1 MHLLRKHTARLR
13 PVRLFMW
20 DERNGFDM
28 TILVIDGQG
37 GKLGKRLV
45 ESIKKSFP
53 QVEVMAVGTNSAAS
67 ESMMRAGADR
77 VATGENPVIVAS
89 RTAQIIVG
97 PMGIALADALMGEI
111 SPAMA
116 NAVAASAAYRV
127 LIPMNLCDTY
137 VAGVSQKSSAIMDD
151 AMEHIRQLLTEMG
164 DTACSISH
172 LRQQLANMLHR
183 VIHDGRRFLADAC
196 HIGVAEIHGDQHPVG
211 CAGSNGIGH
220 CRRDLSHQRV
230 GKGYPHRAN
239 DDLGSPAG
247 NNDRVFTGRHPVRTG
262 THHAL

>member
-1 MHLLRKHTARLR
+1 
-13 PVRLFMW
+13 
-20 DERNGFDM
+20 M

-111 SPAMA
+111 SPGNGQCRCCQRSLPGADPHE
-116 NAVAASAAYRV
+116 SLRH
-127 LIPMNLCDTY
+127 LC
-137 VAGVSQKSSAIMDD
+137 
-151 AMEHIRQLLTEMG
+151 
-164 DTACSISH
+164 
-172 LRQQLANMLHR
+172 
-183 VIHDGRRFLADAC
+183 GRC
-196 HIGVAEIHGDQHPVG
+196 
-211 CAGSNGIGH
+211 
-220 CRRDLSHQRV
+220 
-230 GKGYPHRAN
+230 
-239 DDLGSPAG
+239 
-247 NNDRVFTGRHPVRTG
+247 
-262 THHAL
+262 

>member
-1 MHLLRKHTARLR
+1 
-13 PVRLFMW
+13 
-20 DERNGFDM
+20 M

-53 QVEVMAVGTNSAAS
+53 QVEVMA

-89 RTAQIIVG
+89 RTARIIVG

-164 DTACSISH
+164 DTAC
-172 LRQQLANMLHR
+172 L
-183 VIHDGRRFLADAC
+183 
-196 HIGVAEIHGDQHPVG
+196 
-211 CAGSNGIGH
+211 
-220 CRRDLSHQRV
+220 
-230 GKGYPHRAN
+230 
-239 DDLGSPAG
+239 
-247 NNDRVFTGRHPVRTG
+247 
-262 THHAL
+262 

>member
-1 MHLLRKHTARLR
+1 
-13 PVRLFMW
+13 
-20 DERNGFDM
+20 M

-77 VATGENPVIVAS
+77 VVTGENPVIVAS

-97 PMGIALADALMGEI
+97 PMGMIALADALMGEI

-164 DTACSISH
+164 DTAC
-172 LRQQLANMLHR
+172 L
-183 VIHDGRRFLADAC
+183 
-196 HIGVAEIHGDQHPVG
+196 
-211 CAGSNGIGH
+211 
-220 CRRDLSHQRV
+220 
-230 GKGYPHRAN
+230 
-239 DDLGSPAG
+239 
-247 NNDRVFTGRHPVRTG
+247 
-262 THHAL
+262 

>member
-1 MHLLRKHTARLR
+1 MHSLRKHTARLR
-13 PVRLFMW
+13 PVRLCMW

-53 QVEVMAVGTNSAAS
+53 QVEVM
-67 ESMMRAGADR
+67 
-77 VATGENPVIVAS
+77 
-89 RTAQIIVG
+89 
-97 PMGIALADALMGEI
+97 GEI
-111 SPAMA
+111 SPSMA

-164 DTACSISH
+164 DTAC
-172 LRQQLANMLHR
+172 L
-183 VIHDGRRFLADAC
+183 
-196 HIGVAEIHGDQHPVG
+196 
-211 CAGSNGIGH
+211 
-220 CRRDLSHQRV
+220 
-230 GKGYPHRAN
+230 
-239 DDLGSPAG
+239 
-247 NNDRVFTGRHPVRTG
+247 
-262 THHAL
+262 